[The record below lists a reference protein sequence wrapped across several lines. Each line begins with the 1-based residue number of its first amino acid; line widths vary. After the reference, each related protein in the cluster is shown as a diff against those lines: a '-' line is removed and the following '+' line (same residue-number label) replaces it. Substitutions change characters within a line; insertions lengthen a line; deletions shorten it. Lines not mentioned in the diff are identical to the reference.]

1 MSSPVHIDK
10 KKKDT
15 LILCEE
21 PTQGLDG
28 TTLAAKVMYYF
39 TPPFKRFVLSLHQNR
54 NNNFLFV
61 NTTKIYQFKAKDTEI
76 KDYALCL
83 GNIAKDFTI
92 NDVKNQD

>member
-39 TPPFKRFVLSLHQNR
+39 TPPFKRFVLSLH
-54 NNNFLFV
+54 
-61 NTTKIYQFKAKDTEI
+61 
-76 KDYALCL
+76 
-83 GNIAKDFTI
+83 
-92 NDVKNQD
+92 